1 MAYVPPAPS
10 TWERAD
16 PKAAGFDPGALAA
29 AVDFAIASETEWP
42 LDLADATARGVFEPP
57 PWNEAL
63 GPFKHRG
70 HVNGLILK
78 GGRIV
83 AEWGT
88 TERVDMT
95 FSITKSYVSTC
106 AGLAHDDGLLP
117 DLDEPVRER
126 VPDPAFDTPHNAAIT
141 WRHLLQQT
149 SEWEGELWD
158 KPDLV
163 DRNRDLTTE
172 GANPNKGQAR
182 PLQTPGTHWEYN
194 DVRVN
199 LASYAIMRL
208 VGRPLPELLRE
219 RIMDPIGA
227 SGSWEWN
234 GYRNSWVEVGGRR
247 MQSVSGGGHWGGGL
261 FISSRDHARFGL
273 LMLNRGRWG
282 DRQLISERW
291 IEHAVTPCAICPEY
305 GFMWWLNTPGD
316 RFHAGT
322 AKSFFGS
329 GAGGNVLWIC
339 PEHDLVAVCRWLHKP
354 AVNEWI
360 AMVRRAIV

>member
-1 MAYVPPAPS
+1 MSYFPPAPAQ
-10 TWERAD
+10 WERID
-16 PKAAGFDPGALAA
+16 PKDAGFDPAKLEA
-29 AVDFAIASETEWP
+29 AIAHAVANETEWP
-42 LDLADATARGVFEPP
+42 EALHDATARGVFEPP
-57 PWNEAL
+57 PWNEPL
-63 GPFKHRG
+63 GPFKNRG

-78 GGRIV
+78 GGRVV

-106 AGLAHDDGLLP
+106 AGLAWDDGLLP

-126 VPDPAFDTPHNAAIT
+126 VPDPAFDTPHNAPIT

-149 SEWEGELWD
+149 SEWEGELWG
-158 KPDLV
+158 KPDMV
-163 DRNRDLTTE
+163 DRNRDVSRE
-172 GANPNKGQAR
+172 GVNPDKGKAR
-182 PLQTPGTHWEYN
+182 PLNRPGTHWEYN

-234 GYRNSWVEVGGRR
+234 GYRNSWVEVNGRKI
-247 MQSVSGGGHWGGGL
+247 QSVSGGGHWGGGL
-261 FISSRDHARFGL
+261 FISSRDHARFGQL
-273 LMLNRGRWG
+273 ILNRGRWNG
-282 DRQLISERW
+282 RQILSEKW
-291 IEHAVTPCAICPEY
+291 IEQATTPCDVCPEY
-305 GFMWWLNTPGD
+305 GFMWWLNGPGQ

-322 AKSFFGS
+322 PRSVFGS

-339 PEHDLVAVCRWLHKP
+339 PEHDLVAVCRWLRKP
-354 AVNEWI
+354 AVNEFVG
-360 AMVRRAIV
+360 MVREALA

>member
-1 MAYVPPAPS
+1 MTYFPPGAS
-10 TWERAD
+10 QWAQAEASD
-16 PKAAGFDPGALAA
+16 AGFDPAALRA
-29 AVDFAIASETEWP
+29 AVDHAVGNETKWP
-42 LDLADATARGVFEPP
+42 EDLHDATARGVFEPP
-57 PWNEAL
+57 PWNEPL
-63 GPFKHRG
+63 GPFKNRG
-70 HVNGLILK
+70 HVNGLIAR
-78 GGRIV
+78 GGKIV

-88 TERVDMT
+88 TDRVDMT

-106 AGLAHDDGLLP
+106 AGLAYDDGLLP

-126 VPDPAFDTPHNAAIT
+126 VPDPAFETPHNAAIT

-149 SEWEGELWD
+149 SEWEGELWG
-158 KPDLV
+158 KPDMV

-182 PLQTPGTHWEYN
+182 PLEAAGTHWEYN

-208 VGRPLPELLRE
+208 VGRPLPELLKE

-234 GYRNSWVEVGGRR
+234 GYRNSWVELNGRR

-273 LMLNRGRWG
+273 LMLNRGRWNG
-282 DRQLISERW
+282 RQLLSESW
-291 IEHAVTPCAICPEY
+291 IDQAVTPCDICPEY
-305 GFMWWLNTPGD
+305 GFMWWLNTPGQ

-322 AKSFFGS
+322 ERSFFGS

-339 PEHDLVAVCRWLHKP
+339 PELDLVAVCRWLDKP
-354 AVNEWI
+354 AVNPWI
-360 AMVRRAIV
+360 EMVRKAAV